1 MPDIIQ
7 LLPDNVANQIAAGEV
22 IQRPA
27 SVVKELLE
35 NAVDAGADHIQL
47 IIKDSGKTLIQ
58 VVDNG
63 SGMSDTDARMSVERH
78 ATSKIRKADDL
89 FSIHTM
95 GFRGE
100 AMASIAAIAHLEI
113 KTKRQEDETGTRLYI
128 EGSEVKAQEPDAC
141 NNGTAISV
149 KNLFYN
155 VPARRNFL
163 KSDNAE
169 FRHVL
174 EEFQRVALVY
184 PQIRLSLTHNNSIVY
199 KLDDTTLKK
208 RIVDVFGSSLNQ
220 KLVPVE
226 SGTTM
231 ANITGFIGKPEFAR
245 KRRGEQYFFV
255 NNRFIKHPYFHHAVL
270 KGYQELLPEGYH
282 PAYFIFFEVPPERVD
297 VNIHPTKTE
306 VNFQD
311 GIALYSVISSMVK
324 AAIGKFNLSPSID
337 FDTEETMNLQ
347 PPKDP
352 SKIPEP
358 GIHIDPE
365 YNPFKNTK
373 GTQKQMD
380 DFRQQRN
387 RENWTQLYKLTT
399 RKEIDEPT
407 TEVSGSQTRI
417 ESDFGS
423 DRSGGEMLLQVSGR
437 YIASSVKSGLML
449 VDQHAAHE
457 RILYER
463 ILKRLERRTQG
474 SQQQLFPQNVTFAA
488 DDAALVQE
496 MLEELRY
503 AGFDIEPLGK
513 NTFVVNGLPDDM
525 DEKEDVESFLDS
537 MLESFKLNQKN
548 LETDRTVNLALSMA
562 GNLAIKAGKP
572 LKAEEMRSLID
583 SLFACEVPHRSP
595 SGKTTVA
602 IIRPEELNEKFK

>member
-35 NAVDAGADHIQL
+35 NAVDAGADNIQL
-47 IIKDSGKTLIQ
+47 VIKDSGKTLIQ

-100 AMASIAAIAHLEI
+100 AMASVAAIAHLEI

-128 EGSEVKAQEPDAC
+128 EGSEVKSQEPDAC
-141 NNGTAISV
+141 SNGTAISV

-184 PQIRLSLTHNNSIVY
+184 PHIRFSLTHNKSIVY
-199 KLDDTTLKK
+199 KLDETTPKK
-208 RIVDVFGSSLNQ
+208 RIVDVFGSSLNK
-220 KLVPVE
+220 KLVPVQ
-226 SGTTM
+226 SATSM
-231 ANITGFIGKPEFAR
+231 AKITGFIGKPEYAR
-245 KRRGEQYFFV
+245 KKRGEQYFFV
-255 NNRFIKHPYFHHAVL
+255 NNRFIKHPYFHHAVT
-270 KGYQELLPEGYH
+270 KGYQELLPEGYY
-282 PAYFIFFEVPPERVD
+282 PAYFIFFEVPSERLD

-324 AAIGKFNLSPSID
+324 EAIGKFNLSPSID
-337 FDTEETMNLQ
+337 FDTEETMDLK

-352 SKIPEP
+352 ANIPAP
-358 GIHIDPE
+358 GIHVDPE
-365 YNPFKNTK
+365 YNPFKNNK
-373 GTQKQMD
+373 GTQKQID

-399 RKEIDEPT
+399 RQGHQET
-407 TEVSGSQTRI
+407 TPENAGPQTKI
-417 ESDFGS
+417 ASDFGT
-423 DRSGGEMLLQVSGR
+423 DKAGGEMLLQVSGK
-437 YIASSVKSGLML
+437 YIASSVKSGLMM
-449 VDQHAAHE
+449 VDQTAAHE

-463 ILKRLERRTQG
+463 ILKRLEKRSQG

-488 DDAALVQE
+488 DDAAIIQE
-496 MLEELRY
+496 MLKELRY

-513 NTFVVNGLPDDM
+513 STFVVNGLPDDL
-525 DEKEDVESFLDS
+525 DEKEDVESFFDS
-537 MLESFKLNQKN
+537 MLESYKLNEQN
-548 LETDRTVNLALSMA
+548 LETHRSVNLALSMA
-562 GNLAIKAGKP
+562 TNMAIKPGRALKP
-572 LKAEEMRSLID
+572 EEMRSLID

-602 IIRPEELNEKFK
+602 IIRPEEINEKFK